1 MDFRDLNAK
10 LNDDYAKEDLQ
21 KEQDN
26 RREKLKIEFKIGSNL
41 CIHDKFSEDKKLP
54 FQFTDFRLK

>member
-10 LNDDYAKEDLQ
+10 LVDYSTKKDLH
-21 KEQDN
+21 KEQDL
-26 RREKLKIEFKIGSNL
+26 RRRQLKIEFKIGNNL

-54 FQFTDFRLK
+54 YQFTDFRIK